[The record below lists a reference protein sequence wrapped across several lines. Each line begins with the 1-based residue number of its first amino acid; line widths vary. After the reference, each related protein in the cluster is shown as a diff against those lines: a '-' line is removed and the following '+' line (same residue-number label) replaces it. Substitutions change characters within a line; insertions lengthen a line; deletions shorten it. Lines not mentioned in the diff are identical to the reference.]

1 MRLQS
6 VATDRRW
13 LTYFAGPRQGA
24 LWGALLAL
32 VLLLLVWW
40 QAGQWYQA
48 WLLADRRAQVAAD
61 LAQYGTILIS
71 TLKQRLAAL
80 EELNAF
86 VQAYPADASELTLA
100 GEFETFAAGL
110 YAGNAGVR
118 YFAVAPGGIQRYVYP
133 VAGNEAIL
141 GRNLISGERPSVQAE
156 VQRAIESRQITL
168 NSRAGLN
175 STDRELT
182 ARLAVYRGDTFW
194 GLVTME
200 LETAPLLHE
209 AGLDTHPAELDLA
222 LRTQTGEVF
231 YGQRA
236 VFAADPI
243 IYRVELPEG
252 SWELAGVPAHGWQV
266 SIQSMLLLFQSAGLM
281 IVGLLVSLVYL
292 VINRQARLA
301 LAVRQRTREISR
313 VNEALEA
320 ERQML
325 EQRVADRT
333 RELSALYEVTA
344 VASESLDLAGT
355 LKRSLDQVLTVMRS
369 EAGAIHLFD
378 PAKRNLRLTVWRG
391 LPSTVVAAMDSLRPG
406 SGLAGWVIEHGEP
419 LVVRDIA
426 TDPRTLETVRA
437 QLFHQAYVGVPMR
450 ARGQVLGILSVM
462 GETGR
467 QFEVEE
473 VALLASIADEI
484 GVAVE
489 NAQLYE
495 AERAQRHQAD
505 TLLQVASVVS
515 STLDLNEVLARIL
528 DQLRRVVGYDS
539 ASVQL
544 LEAGRLQLIAAR
556 GFADQQ
562 PILGTIFSPDEVPHY
577 RVVAEGQPLNLADA
591 PALYPAFHRPP
602 FNHIGSWLGAPLCIQ
617 ERIIGMIAMNR
628 RHLGGFSE
636 EEVRLATAFADQAA
650 LALENAR
657 LYQQAEQ
664 LAVMEERS
672 RLARELHDSVTQ
684 ALYSLTLFAEAG
696 RRAAEAG
703 QREREI
709 SYLTRL
715 GQVSHQA
722 LKEMRLLV
730 YELRPAALE
739 TEGLVAALQQRL
751 DAVEKR
757 AGVEAR
763 LLVEE
768 MVELPTIVE
777 EGLYRIAQEALNNI
791 LKHAAATT
799 VTVRLKANTE
809 QVELAVVDNGRAF
822 DPANLSNGGGIG
834 LVSMHE
840 RAERLGGSLT
850 IISKPGEGTQVRA
863 NVPARRSWSRP
874 TLPID
879 NLTEVT
885 R

>member
-1 MRLQS
+1 MGLQP
-6 VATDRRW
+6 VTTGRRW

-24 LWGALLAL
+24 LGVTLLAL
-32 VLLLLVWW
+32 GLLLLVWW

-48 WLLADRRAQVAAD
+48 WLLADRRAQVATD
-61 LAQYGTILIS
+61 LTQYGSALAS
-71 TLKQRLAAL
+71 TLKQRFAAL

-86 VQAYPADASELTLA
+86 VQAYPDDASELALA
-100 GEFETFAAGL
+100 NEFETFAAGL
-110 YAGNAGVR
+110 YAGNAGVH

-133 VAGNEAIL
+133 VAGNEAAL
-141 GRNLISGERPSVQAE
+141 GRNLISGERPSIQAE

-168 NSRAGLN
+168 SSQAGLN
-175 STDRELT
+175 STQRELT
-182 ARLAVYRGDTFW
+182 ARLAVYRGETFW
-194 GLVTME
+194 GLVTMG
-200 LETAPLLHE
+200 LETAPLLRE

-222 LRTQTGEVF
+222 LRTQMGYVF

-243 IYRVELPEG
+243 IYWVELPEG
-252 SWELAGVPAHGWQV
+252 SWELAGVPAQGWPA

-292 VINRQARLA
+292 VINRQARLTLTVA
-301 LAVRQRTREISR
+301 QRTQEISK
-313 VNEALEA
+313 VNEELEA
-320 ERQML
+320 ERQIL

-344 VASESLDLAGT
+344 VASESLDLDST
-355 LKRSLDQVLTVMRS
+355 LERSLDQVLTVMRG
-369 EAGAIHLFD
+369 EAGTIHLFD
-378 PAKRNLRLTVWRG
+378 EPNKVLRLAVWRD
-391 LPSTVVAAMDSLRPG
+391 LPPAVVAAMDSLQPG
-406 SGLAGWVIEHGEP
+406 NGLAGWVIEHGNP
-419 LVVRDIA
+419 LVVPDIA
-426 TDPRTLETVRA
+426 TDPRTLTIRA
-437 QLFHQAYVGVPMR
+437 KGSQAYVGAPMR
-450 ARGQVLGILSVM
+450 ARGRVLGILSVM

-544 LEAGRLQLIAAR
+544 LEEGGLQLIAAR
-556 GFADQQ
+556 GFADKQ
-562 PILGTIFSPDEVPHY
+562 PILGAIFAPDEVPHY

-602 FNHIGSWLGAPLCIQ
+602 FNHIRSWLGAPLRIQ

-628 RHLGGFSE
+628 QEPGGFSE
-636 EEVRLATAFADQAA
+636 EEARLATAFADQAA

-657 LYQQAEQ
+657 LYQQTEQ

-703 QREREI
+703 EKERELN
-709 SYLTRL
+709 YLVRL

-751 DAVEKR
+751 EAVEKR

-791 LKHAAATT
+791 LKHAAATA
-799 VTVRLKANTE
+799 VTVRLKANPE
-809 QVELAVVDNGRAF
+809 QVELEVVDNGRAF

-834 LVSMHE
+834 LVSMRE

-850 IISKPGEGTQVRA
+850 IISRPGEGTRVRA
-863 NVPARRSWSRP
+863 NVSTRRSWSRP
-874 TLPID
+874 TPPID
-879 NLTEVT
+879 NLMEVAK
-885 R
+885 